1 MMFIITCF
9 HRKHP
14 VHHWDIYTDHEAMQ
28 RCGVTNVLLSCPLQ
42 TNAKLAHYTNEL
54 LAEQVKVY
62 LKQYKMLAA
71 LGYDDVPAALEEI
84 AYALDDLHAVGFGLN
99 THNETIYLG
108 NDCLNPI
115 FEELNRR
122 SALVFL
128 HPCHNRAPGNEKLLF
143 TGNDSVYEYTFDTT
157 RAVMDFVFQDKVAR
171 WPNIRWIMPHA
182 GGAIPF
188 LAYRMSISGQW
199 GCIHQSAEEIMAALR
214 SFYYDL
220 TLNGCETNYVFMK
233 QFAGVDHLG
242 LWQRLPI
249 LPRNYYT
256 RQYRCIAEN

>member
-1 MMFIITCF
+1 
-9 HRKHP
+9 
-14 VHHWDIYTDHEAMQ
+14 
-28 RCGVTNVLLSCPLQ
+28 
-42 TNAKLAHYTNEL
+42 
-54 LAEQVKVY
+54 
-62 LKQYKMLAA
+62 MLAA

-182 GGAIPF
+182 GDAIPF

-220 TLNGCETNYVFMK
+220 TLNGCDMNYVFIK
-233 QFAGVDHLG
+233 QFAGVDHLVFG
-242 LWQRLPI
+242 SDYPSCQETILQDSMDALQRTKIFTKEEKKKSCIKQLKNFC
-249 LPRNYYT
+249 RNNLLALLRKVDIIELFGYPF
-256 RQYRCIAEN
+256 